1 MAENRKTLVLDPAAL
16 ARIQAAVGEAE
27 SRTAAEIRVVVL
39 TRPLIEHPFYP
50 VLWAATA
57 ALALP
62 WLLLLLGPIRPLV
75 LLAIQGGLF
84 LGLAA
89 LLSLPPLARLMVPHS
104 VRRAAARAAALDRF
118 LTLGMH
124 LTESRTGVMILV
136 AVPDRRVEVIAEGAV
151 QAVLGAQA
159 SAAICAAVSAGA
171 RAGDLAGGIVT
182 GVSLAGQQL
191 AGPFPRQLGDRNEL
205 PDHVI
210 LA

>member
-1 MAENRKTLVLDPAAL
+1 MAMNPKPPVLDSAAL
-16 ARIQAAVGEAE
+16 DRIRAAVTEAE
-27 SRTAAEIRVVVL
+27 SRTTAEIRVVVL
-39 TRPLIEHPFYP
+39 SRPLIDHPFYP

-62 WLLLLLGPIRPLV
+62 WLLLLLTPMRPLHM
-75 LLAIQGGLF
+75 LAIQAGIF
-84 LGLAA
+84 LVLAG
-89 LLSLPPLARLMVPHS
+89 LLSLPALARLTVPPR
-104 VRRAAARAAALDRF
+104 VRRAAARAAVIDRF

-136 AVPDRRVEVIAEGAV
+136 AVPDRRVEVIADGAV
-151 QAVLGAQA
+151 QAALGAQA
-159 SAAICAAVSAGA
+159 SAAICAAVSGGA

-191 AGPFPRQLGDRNEL
+191 AAPFPAVPGDRNEL

>member
-1 MAENRKTLVLDPAAL
+1 MTQNRKTPVLDAAAL
-16 ARIQAAVGEAE
+16 ARIHAAVAEAE

-62 WLLLLLGPIRPLV
+62 WLLLLWGPIRPLS
-75 LLAIQGGLF
+75 LLAIQGCLF
-84 LGLAA
+84 LGLAG
-89 LLSLPPLARLMVPHS
+89 LLSLPPLARLTIPPG
-104 VRRAAARAAALDRF
+104 VRRAAARAAAFDRF

-124 LTESRTGVMILV
+124 LTESRTGLMILV
-136 AVPDRRVEVIAEGAV
+136 AVPDRRVEVIADGAV
-151 QAVLGAQA
+151 QAALGAQA

-191 AGPFPRQLGDRNEL
+191 AAPFPSVAGDRNDL

>member
-1 MAENRKTLVLDPAAL
+1 MTQTKKPPVLDTAAL
-16 ARIQAAVGEAE
+16 ARIQAAVAAAE

-62 WLLLLLGPIRPLV
+62 WLLLLLGPIRPLS
-75 LLAIQGGLF
+75 LLAIQGCLF
-84 LGLAA
+84 LGLVG
-89 LLSLPPLARLMVPHS
+89 LLSLPPLARLTVPPG

-124 LTESRTGVMILV
+124 LTESRTGLMILV
-136 AVPDRRVEVIAEGAV
+136 AVPDRRVEVIADGAV

-171 RAGDLAGGIVT
+171 RAGDLAEGIVT

-191 AGPFPRQLGDRNEL
+191 AAPFPPGAGEHNDL